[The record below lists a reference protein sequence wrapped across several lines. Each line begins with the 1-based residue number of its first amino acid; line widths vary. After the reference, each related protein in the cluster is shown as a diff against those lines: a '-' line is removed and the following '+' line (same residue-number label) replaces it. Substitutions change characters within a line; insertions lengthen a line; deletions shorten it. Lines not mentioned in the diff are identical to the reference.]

1 MSSSSPTNDD
11 SNLLACVQTTMVHDV
26 IASSTLYL
34 FWNCPANTRHGR
46 ISSPHET
53 PRVLQMRARP
63 KSRMAVGQE
72 RPAAWSLHDVSALST
87 KRTPSQCG
95 RLGLFGGRRTRVVQ
109 RIAHGQSRSH
119 LAVEMLAMTLLLNKD
134 LQSREERQMRCI
146 GSIWAW
152 KRTWSASDYHFTI
165 FARAWET
172 RIIPDLWIVE
182 YLVSNHSFKS
192 IPQLLSK
199 QMRR

>member
-1 MSSSSPTNDD
+1 VRANYNGPR
-11 SNLLACVQTTMVHDV
+11 
-26 IASSTLYL
+26 IISSTLYL
-34 FWNCPANTRHGR
+34 SWNCSANARHGR
-46 ISSPHET
+46 ISHLHET
-53 PRVLQMRARP
+53 PRVLQVRAHP
-63 KSRMAVGQE
+63 KSRIAVGLE
-72 RPAAWSLHDVSALST
+72 SPAAWSLHDGNALST
-87 KRTPSQCG
+87 KRTLSQCG
-95 RLGLFGGRRTRVVQ
+95 LLGIFGGRRARVVQ
-109 RIAHGQSRSH
+109 RIAHGQSRPH
-119 LAVEMLAMTLLLNKD
+119 LAVEMLAMTLQLNKD